1 MEQETFRRVTSRAR
15 HVVDIREWKEFV
27 MLQFFLT
34 MENDADEQ
42 DRGKDEMASEQNPTR
57 ATRCQT
63 HSDAGA

>member
-1 MEQETFRRVTSRAR
+1 MEQEAFRRMASRAR

-42 DRGKDEMASEQNPTR
+42 DRRKDEVTSEQNPTR
-57 ATRCQT
+57 PARGQT
-63 HSDAGA
+63 HSDART